1 MGKLNKIQE
10 FDQTSIFCFFAPEF
24 FAKNKK
30 FIKGKKLK
38 IFVFVAHH
46 TEQPIRSLQKFKK
59 FAKRQKYD
67 LTSFLKIPLGKDFKK
82 TYKIGKE

>member
-30 FIKGKKLK
+30 FIKGKKQK
-38 IFVFVAHH
+38 NFVFVGNHII
-46 TEQPIRSLQKFKK
+46 PIGLPITMLINKFKNQDSLDK
-59 FAKRQKYD
+59 IYHFPLSPKP
-67 LTSFLKIPLGKDFKK
+67 FL
-82 TYKIGKE
+82 